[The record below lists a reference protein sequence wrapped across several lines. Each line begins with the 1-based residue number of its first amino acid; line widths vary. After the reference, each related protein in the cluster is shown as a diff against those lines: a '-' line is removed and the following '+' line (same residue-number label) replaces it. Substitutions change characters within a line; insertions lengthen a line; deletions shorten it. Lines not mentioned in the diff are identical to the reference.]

1 MQKKIYVAGL
11 IDEQGE
17 QAVNQAVE
25 AVVGVTSCMA
35 SSMKAQVLVDY
46 DETVA
51 GVEES
56 INQAIQ
62 GVGLEI
68 LA

>member
-17 QAVNQAVE
+17 QSVNQAV
-25 AVVGVTSCMA
+25 AAISGVTSCTA
-35 SSMKAQVLVDY
+35 SAMKAQVLVDY
-46 DETVA
+46 DEAVA
-51 GVEES
+51 GVEDS
-56 INQAIQ
+56 INQAIK
-62 GVGLEI
+62 GIGLEV

>member
-17 QAVNQAVE
+17 QSVNQAVT
-25 AVVGVTSCMA
+25 AIAGVTLCTTSA
-35 SSMKAQVLVDY
+35 MKAQVLVDY
-46 DETVA
+46 DESVA
-51 GVEES
+51 GVEEA

-62 GVGLEI
+62 SVGLEI

>member
-17 QAVNQAVE
+17 QSVNQAVT
-25 AVVGVTSCMA
+25 AIAGVTSCTA
-35 SSMKAQVLVDY
+35 SAMKAQVLVDY
-46 DETVA
+46 DESVA
-51 GVEES
+51 GVEDA

-62 GVGLEI
+62 SVGLEI

>member
-17 QAVNQAVE
+17 QSVSQAVT
-25 AVVGVTSCMA
+25 VVAGVTSCIA
-35 SSMKAQVLVDY
+35 SAMKAQILVDY
-46 DETVA
+46 DESIA
-51 GVEES
+51 GIEES

>member
-17 QAVNQAVE
+17 QSVSQAVT
-25 AVVGVTSCMA
+25 VVAGVTSCMA
-35 SSMKAQVLVDY
+35 SAMKAQILVDY
-46 DETVA
+46 DESIA
-51 GVEES
+51 GIEES
-56 INQAIQ
+56 INQVIQ
-62 GVGLEI
+62 AVGLEI

>member
-17 QAVNQAVE
+17 QNVNQAVI
-25 AVVGVTSCMA
+25 AVAGVTSCMA
-35 SSMKAQVLVDY
+35 SAMKAQVLVDY

-51 GVEES
+51 GVEDA

-62 GVGLEI
+62 SVGLEI

>member
-25 AVVGVTSCMA
+25 AVTGVTSCMA

-56 INQAIQ
+56 INQVIQ

>member
-17 QAVNQAVE
+17 QSVSQAVT
-25 AVVGVTSCMA
+25 VVAGVTSCMA
-35 SSMKAQVLVDY
+35 SAMKAQILVDY
-46 DETVA
+46 DESIA
-51 GVEES
+51 GIEES

>member
-17 QAVNQAVE
+17 QSVSQAVI
-25 AVVGVTSCMA
+25 AVAGVTSCMA
-35 SSMKAQVLVDY
+35 SAMKAQILVDY
-46 DETVA
+46 DESIA
-51 GVEES
+51 GIEES

>member
-17 QAVNQAVE
+17 QSVNQAVT
-25 AVVGVTSCMA
+25 AVAGVTSCVA
-35 SSMKAQVLVDY
+35 SAMKAQVLVDY

-62 GVGLEI
+62 GVDLEI

>member
-17 QAVNQAVE
+17 QNVNQAMTS
-25 AVVGVTSCMA
+25 VVGVTSCTA
-35 SSMKAQVLVDY
+35 SAIKAQVLVDY

-51 GVEES
+51 GVEEA
-56 INQAIQ
+56 INQAVQ

>member
-17 QAVNQAVE
+17 QSVSQAVT
-25 AVVGVTSCMA
+25 VVAGVTSCMA
-35 SSMKAQVLVDY
+35 SAMKAQILVDY
-46 DETVA
+46 DESIA
-51 GVEES
+51 GIAES

-62 GVGLEI
+62 AVGLEI

>member
-17 QAVNQAVE
+17 QSVNQAV
-25 AVVGVTSCMA
+25 AAISGVTSCTA
-35 SSMKAQVLVDY
+35 SAMKAQVLVDY
-46 DETVA
+46 DEAVA
-51 GVEES
+51 GVEDS
-56 INQAIQ
+56 INQAIK
-62 GVGLEI
+62 GVGLEV

>member
-17 QAVNQAVE
+17 QSVSQAVT
-25 AVVGVTSCMA
+25 VVAGVTSCMA
-35 SSMKAQVLVDY
+35 SAMKAQILVDY
-46 DETVA
+46 DESIA
-51 GVEES
+51 GIAES

>member
-17 QAVNQAVE
+17 QSVNQAV
-25 AVVGVTSCMA
+25 AAISGVTSCTA
-35 SSMKAQVLVDY
+35 SALKAQVLVDY
-46 DETVA
+46 DEAVA
-51 GVEES
+51 GVEDS
-56 INQAIQ
+56 INQAIK
-62 GVGLEI
+62 GVCLEV